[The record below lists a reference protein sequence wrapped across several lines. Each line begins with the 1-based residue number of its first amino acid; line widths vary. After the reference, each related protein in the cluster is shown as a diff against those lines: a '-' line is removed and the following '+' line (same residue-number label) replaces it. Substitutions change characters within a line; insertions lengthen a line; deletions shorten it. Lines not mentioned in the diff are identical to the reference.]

1 MMMSSIQPQISL
13 PKIYK
18 TKNIGGNGGGV
29 FKPNKNI
36 DFSPN
41 LQLKQIKIGAG
52 DALDSIQ
59 FVFSDGMQNIE
70 LSKIGG
76 DGGNKHEWNIPMNQ
90 MVSEI
95 RLWVGN
101 MINGIQFFTQ
111 SGESSPVYGRKTGN
125 LEKVMINGKLLSY
138 GGRCGACVDQITFY
152 YWS

>member
-1 MMMSSIQPQISL
+1 MSSIQPQMPL
-13 PKIYK
+13 LKIYK
-18 TKNIGGNGGGV
+18 KKNIGGNGGDV
-29 FKPNKNI
+29 YKPDKNI

-52 DALDSIQ
+52 DALDSVQ

-76 DGGNKHEWNIPMNQ
+76 NGGNKFEWNVPMNQ

-95 RLWVGN
+95 RLWVGD
-101 MINGIQFFTQ
+101 MVNGIQFFTQ
-111 SGESSPVYGRKTGN
+111 NGEKSQVYGREAGQ